1 MKKIWFGNIP
11 DIFGYGI
18 SCLGNSKKE
27 VMDTMKKEYKQWKAG
42 RAKHGFGDESTNFET
57 SYEYYGGWVEQVEIG
72 KGYYEGLRGQSLLAP
87 PRSGGGRRMDFGYR
101 QGILTNGSVVFIDCA
116 NE

>member
-1 MKKIWFGNIP
+1 VGEVKLDRDGLKKSKRKDTQMKKIWFGNIP

-72 KGYYEGLRGQSLLAP
+72 KGYYEGLRG
-87 PRSGGGRRMDFGYR
+87 
-101 QGILTNGSVVFIDCA
+101 
-116 NE
+116 

>member
-11 DIFGYGI
+11 EIFGYGI

-72 KGYYEGLRGQSLLAP
+72 KGYYEGLRG
-87 PRSGGGRRMDFGYR
+87 
-101 QGILTNGSVVFIDCA
+101 
-116 NE
+116 